1 MYNLVMKEIVIKTSE
16 IIKSAF
22 NILGISADAFAF
34 SIGKDRAT
42 VYRYMSGETNV
53 PVDVLTK
60 LLDLAYYHGV
70 DITKILNIADED
82 EYYYHATASE
92 IKFPINVH
100 INDGESRDFGYG
112 FYLGENLRQSST
124 WGKLGSSTIIY
135 RFKRDKFK
143 ELSILD
149 FNKMKSIDWLNYV
162 AINRK
167 KIEYQNYPKLFEKY
181 FKLERNT
188 DLIVG
193 KIADSF
199 SYEVLELLYKDKID
213 IDQAEYATKIMALGN
228 QLCLK
233 NELFGASLIPDEV
246 IRYDNTLSEYFL
258 HYSDLIQERENN
270 NIELIINRTPNK
282 ERLFSNYIKGNE

>member
-1 MYNLVMKEIVIKTSE
+1 MKEIVIKTSE
-16 IIKSAF
+16 IIKSAL

-233 NELFGASLIPDEV
+233 NELFGVNLIPDEV

>member
-1 MYNLVMKEIVIKTSE
+1 MKEIVIKTSE
-16 IIKSAF
+16 IIKSAL

-228 QLCLK
+228 QICLK
-233 NELFGASLIPDEV
+233 NEIFGINLVPDEV
-246 IRYDNTLSEYFL
+246 IKYDDTLSEYFL
-258 HYSDLIQERENN
+258 HYADLIQQRENN
-270 NIELIINRTPNK
+270 NIEMIINRPPNK
-282 ERLFSNYIKGNE
+282 ERLFSKYIKSNE

>member
-1 MYNLVMKEIVIKTSE
+1 MKETVIKTNE
-16 IIKSAF
+16 IIKSAL

-167 KIEYQNYPKLFEKY
+167 KIEYQNYPKLFEKF

-233 NELFGASLIPDEV
+233 NELFGVSLIPDEI

>member
-1 MYNLVMKEIVIKTSE
+1 MKETVIKTSE
-16 IIKSAF
+16 IIKSTL

-70 DITKILNIADED
+70 DITKILNIADEG

-167 KIEYQNYPKLFEKY
+167 KIEYQYFPKLFEKY
-181 FKLERNT
+181 FKLERNI
-188 DLIVG
+188 DLIIG

-199 SYEVLELLYKDKID
+199 SYEVLELLYKNKID

-233 NELFGASLIPDEV
+233 NELFGVSLIPDEV
-246 IRYDNTLSEYFL
+246 IRYDNILSEYFL
-258 HYSDLIQERENN
+258 HYSELIQERENN

-282 ERLFSNYIKGNE
+282 KRLFSNYIKGNE

>member
-1 MYNLVMKEIVIKTSE
+1 MKEMVIKTSE
-16 IIKSAF
+16 IIKSAL

-233 NELFGASLIPDEV
+233 NELFGVNLIPDEV

-270 NIELIINRTPNK
+270 NIELIINTTPNK

>member
-1 MYNLVMKEIVIKTSE
+1 MKEMVIKTSE
-16 IIKSAF
+16 IIKSAL

-233 NELFGASLIPDEV
+233 NELFGVSLIPDEV

>member
-1 MYNLVMKEIVIKTSE
+1 MKEIVIKTSE
-16 IIKSAF
+16 ITKSALH
-22 NILGISADAFAF
+22 ILGISADAFAF

>member
-1 MYNLVMKEIVIKTSE
+1 MKEMVIKTSE
-16 IIKSAF
+16 IIKSAL

-233 NELFGASLIPDEV
+233 NELFGVNLIPDEV

>member
-1 MYNLVMKEIVIKTSE
+1 MKETVIKTSE
-16 IIKSAF
+16 IIKSAL

-167 KIEYQNYPKLFEKY
+167 KIEYQYYPKLFEKY
-181 FKLERNT
+181 FKLERNI
-188 DLIVG
+188 DLIIG

-233 NELFGASLIPDEV
+233 NELFGVNLIPDEV

>member
-1 MYNLVMKEIVIKTSE
+1 MKETVIKTSE
-16 IIKSAF
+16 IIKLAL

-167 KIEYQNYPKLFEKY
+167 KIEYQYYPKLFEKY
-181 FKLERNT
+181 FKLERNI
-188 DLIVG
+188 DLIIG

-233 NELFGASLIPDEV
+233 NELFGVNLIPDEV

>member
-1 MYNLVMKEIVIKTSE
+1 MKEIVIKTSE
-16 IIKSAF
+16 IIKSAL

-233 NELFGASLIPDEV
+233 NELVGVNLIPDEV

>member
-1 MYNLVMKEIVIKTSE
+1 MKEIVIKTSE
-16 IIKSAF
+16 IIKLAL

-42 VYRYMSGETNV
+42 VYRYMSGETTV

-60 LLDLAYYHGV
+60 LLNLAYYHGV

-92 IKFPINVH
+92 IKIPINVH

>member
-16 IIKSAF
+16 IIKSAL

-233 NELFGASLIPDEV
+233 NELFGVNLIPDEV

>member
-1 MYNLVMKEIVIKTSE
+1 MKETVIKTSE
-16 IIKSAF
+16 IIKSAL

-167 KIEYQNYPKLFEKY
+167 KIEYQYYPKLFEKF

-233 NELFGASLIPDEV
+233 NELFGISLIPDEV

>member
-1 MYNLVMKEIVIKTSE
+1 MKEIVIKTSE
-16 IIKSAF
+16 IIKSAL

>member
-1 MYNLVMKEIVIKTSE
+1 MKEIVIKTSE
-16 IIKSAF
+16 ITKLALH
-22 NILGISADAFAF
+22 ILGISADAFAF

>member
-1 MYNLVMKEIVIKTSE
+1 MKEIVIKTSE
-16 IIKSAF
+16 IIKSAL

-233 NELFGASLIPDEV
+233 NELFGVSLIPDEV

>member
-1 MYNLVMKEIVIKTSE
+1 MKEIVIKTSE
-16 IIKSAF
+16 IIKSAL

-167 KIEYQNYPKLFEKY
+167 KIDYQNYPKLFEKY

-233 NELFGASLIPDEV
+233 NELFGVSLIPDEV

-282 ERLFSNYIKGNE
+282 ERLFSNYIKANE

>member
-1 MYNLVMKEIVIKTSE
+1 MKEIVIKTSK
-16 IIKSAF
+16 ITKSALH
-22 NILGISADAFAF
+22 ILGISADAFAF

-181 FKLERNT
+181 FKLERNK
-188 DLIVG
+188 DLIIG

>member
-1 MYNLVMKEIVIKTSE
+1 MKEIVIKTSE
-16 IIKSAF
+16 IIKLAL

>member
-1 MYNLVMKEIVIKTSE
+1 MKEIVIKTSE

>member
-1 MYNLVMKEIVIKTSE
+1 MKETVIKTSE
-16 IIKSAF
+16 IIKSAL

-70 DITKILNIADED
+70 DITKILNISDED

-143 ELSILD
+143 ELSRLD

-181 FKLERNT
+181 YKLERKI

-233 NELFGASLIPDEV
+233 NELFGANLIPDEV
-246 IRYDNTLSEYFL
+246 IRYDDTLSEYFL

>member
-1 MYNLVMKEIVIKTSE
+1 MKEIVIKTSE
-16 IIKSAF
+16 IIKSAL

-70 DITKILNIADED
+70 DITKILNIADDD

-233 NELFGASLIPDEV
+233 NELFGVNLIPDEV

>member
-1 MYNLVMKEIVIKTSE
+1 MKETVIKTSE
-16 IIKSAF
+16 IIKSAL

-167 KIEYQNYPKLFEKY
+167 KIEYQYYPKLFEKF

-199 SYEVLELLYKDKID
+199 SYEVLELLYKDKND

-233 NELFGASLIPDEV
+233 NELFGISLIPDEV